1 MNAVDITNFMPAV
14 LGRKPGRKI
23 KRPSFLT
30 VMFCPEAGCG
40 HIWETSNTGKPCP
53 LCGCSNPVIA
63 SKWQDLCEIRL
74 HEKIQNIIQRA

>member
-1 MNAVDITNFMPAV
+1 MRAVDITNFMPAV

-23 KRPSFLT
+23 KRLSFLT

-40 HIWETSNTGKPCP
+40 HIWESSNTGKPCP

-63 SKWQDLCEIRL
+63 SKWKNLQEI
-74 HEKIQNIIQRA
+74 KVYSQMKSIIQAN